1 MMNLFG
7 QKGYLVKEIPELQ
20 AAVKEALILTDRPT
34 IINVLINPTAD
45 RKPQAFSWLTESK
58 L

>member
-1 MMNLFG
+1 MNMFG
-7 QKGYLVKEIPELQ
+7 KKGYYVNTVEELQ
-20 AAVKEALILTDRPT
+20 SAVKEALKVNDGPT
-34 IINVLINPTAD
+34 IINVVISPNAD